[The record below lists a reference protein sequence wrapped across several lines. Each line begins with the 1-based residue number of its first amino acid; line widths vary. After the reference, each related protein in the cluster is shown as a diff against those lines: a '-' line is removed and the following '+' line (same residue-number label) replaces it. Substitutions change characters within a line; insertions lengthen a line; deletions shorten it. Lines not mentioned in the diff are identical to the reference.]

1 MVGGGEGKHSVQ
13 AVAGGV
19 PSCTGQRPMGKAGHV
34 VVGRPSPEWRLL
46 AKVRPRRSV
55 IPIPV
60 LGGTASA

>member
-1 MVGGGEGKHSVQ
+1 
-13 AVAGGV
+13 
-19 PSCTGQRPMGKAGHV
+19 MGKAGHV